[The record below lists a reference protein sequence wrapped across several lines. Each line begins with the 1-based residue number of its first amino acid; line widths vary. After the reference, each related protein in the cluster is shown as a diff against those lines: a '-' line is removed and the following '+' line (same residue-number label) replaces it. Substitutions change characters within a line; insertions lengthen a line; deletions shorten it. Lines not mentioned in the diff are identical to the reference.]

1 MLVFKD
7 GAMIS
12 NAFVPTFIA
21 LTKLTRIGISSL
33 LFACTIVKTQD
44 VDFKG
49 NSSLLSSCDCTR
61 CLTSENLMLL
71 LPKVPMSGDINDI
84 DGKIKTK
91 YKIRIYLE
99 E

>member
-33 LFACTIVKTQD
+33 LFACTIVKTQG
-44 VDFKG
+44 V
-49 NSSLLSSCDCTR
+49 NSIEILKILVNIFVEI
-61 CLTSENLMLL
+61 LVLEN
-71 LPKVPMSGDINDI
+71 SFQ
-84 DGKIKTK
+84 
-91 YKIRIYLE
+91 
-99 E
+99 